1 MLASALTRLQMFQHE
16 ERLRAVGKWPITGRT
31 TWKQKDV
38 PPTFTGQKK
47 RVPVVFAVQ
56 TSHIPVYE
64 AKLRAEYDT
73 WLGALPASDRL
84 VIGPTCGG
92 SAECEPAVTPD
103 GKARLWQPS
112 VCEDES
118 NLCKAAAVLD
128 SAFQELDFD
137 C

>member
-1 MLASALTRLQMFQHE
+1 M
-16 ERLRAVGKWPITGRT
+16 
-31 TWKQKDV
+31 
-38 PPTFTGQKK
+38 
-47 RVPVVFAVQ
+47 
-56 TSHIPVYE
+56 
-64 AKLRAEYDT
+64 
-73 WLGALPASDRL
+73 

-137 C
+137 WLVLPMVLLSNSSSKMTSF